1 MLCFYCS
8 QVSHIPPIF
17 TMELFGKPP
26 WWADGACREEN
37 KAKTWALYTAHTF
50 LHFQAS
56 FCKREQ
62 QRSSGN
68 LTMGLFWKTRL
79 FIGAFLYAAATV
91 NTVDTGDW
99 RLEKSIKPPLAE
111 MISITLIFMVSIMNV
126 MCSLFDPFVNGT
138 KRQRSIWIY
147 WESLSTYAGEF
158 CIIKQRMRQCYSM
171 FLWLL
176 MLSSTLYWRELS
188 SRQTRGLTLSLHL
201 LN

>member
-1 MLCFYCS
+1 MLCLYCS

-99 RLEKSIKPPLAE
+99 RLETGEEHQAPTCWNDFNHFDLHGFHHECNVFIIWPLCQWNKKTE
-111 MISITLIFMVSIMNV
+111 KHLNLLGKLIYV
-126 MCSLFDPFVNGT
+126 CW
-138 KRQRSIWIY
+138 WI
-147 WESLSTYAGEF
+147 
-158 CIIKQRMRQCYSM
+158 
-171 FLWLL
+171 
-176 MLSSTLYWRELS
+176 LYY
-188 SRQTRGLTLSLHL
+188 
-201 LN
+201 

>member
-1 MLCFYCS
+1 MLCLYCS

-50 LHFQAS
+50 PHFQAS

-99 RLEKSIKPPLAE
+99 RRA
-111 MISITLIFMVSIMNV
+111 
-126 MCSLFDPFVNGT
+126 
-138 KRQRSIWIY
+138 
-147 WESLSTYAGEF
+147 
-158 CIIKQRMRQCYSM
+158 
-171 FLWLL
+171 
-176 MLSSTLYWRELS
+176 SSP
-188 SRQTRGLTLSLHL
+188 HL
-201 LN
+201 LKWFQSLWSSWFPSWMWCVHYLTPLSMEQKDREAFEFTGKAYLRMLVNSVLLSREWGNATVCSYGCLRSRPHCIEENLAAGKPGVLRWVCTC